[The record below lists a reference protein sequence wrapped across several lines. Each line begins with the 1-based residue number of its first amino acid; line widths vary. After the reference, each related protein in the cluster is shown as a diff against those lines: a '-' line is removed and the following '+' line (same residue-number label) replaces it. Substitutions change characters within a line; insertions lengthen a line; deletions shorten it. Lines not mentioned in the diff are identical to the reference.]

1 MIPPAPPVPAATGL
15 DRDHVLKYFRVHAR
29 AGEKTVRW
37 SPKSLACH
45 SVTIST
51 IQESKRSNRD
61 RSSWTTSRRPR
72 TIEKCVGVSL
82 PPPSAFVEAQ
92 RFGLKAVETTA
103 PWPKPWPR

>member
-51 IQESKRSNRD
+51 IQESKSEQQGPEFLD
-61 RSSWTTSRRPR
+61 D
-72 TIEKCVGVSL
+72 I
-82 PPPSAFVEAQ
+82 
-92 RFGLKAVETTA
+92 KAA
-103 PWPKPWPR
+103 KNY